1 MGNVYVW
8 GPYLQLETAEWGKIS
23 DLDSSMIVL
32 PPGGFES
39 PNQVEH
45 LLV

>member
-1 MGNVYVW
+1 MEWEMGMCGDPTRIWRLLN
-8 GPYLQLETAEWGKIS
+8 GEIP
-23 DLDSSMIVL
+23 DLVSSVIVL

-45 LLV
+45 